1 MTKKIQSS
9 LFQGSSDELLLDERV
24 SKIVLP
30 TLRSDRIQMDEKE
43 VHWGLKSPELQEDLP
58 TDTLQIYVGVGDT
71 EDQATDW
78 DIPDDDPFDD
88 FDDIDDELPSP
99 MTLSLNPVA
108 LMAEEEETT
117 EIQVPVGISLQ
128 PIQEIQVDEELPD
141 PSMDDDW
148 DSINWDD
155 VTLSDILGE
164 ETEVIVKTP
173 STDTGAA
180 LFDLD
185 EESSE
190 EIFPVQFAVE
200 DIPDWTDEWDHDLSE
215 EGAELNLDDDWFAQ
229 ESSAVLN
236 KSDASPTEHQ
246 SPIEPPEFSQPTES
260 SIPIVPVDADR
271 WWGSPLVVIWVV
283 ILLVSFC
290 AALVWRIM
298 Q

>member
-1 MTKKIQSS
+1 MTQKKNQSS

-43 VHWGLKSPELQEDLP
+43 VHWGLKSPEIEEDFS
-58 TDTLQIYVGVGDT
+58 TDTLQIYVGVGDA
-71 EDQATDW
+71 ERQDADW
-78 DIPDDDPFDD
+78 DISDDDPFDE

-99 MTLSLNPVA
+99 MTLSLNPMA
-108 LMAEEEETT
+108 LVEEVEETT
-117 EIQVPVGISLQ
+117 EIQMPVGIPLQ
-128 PIQEIQVDEELPD
+128 AIREIQVDEELPN
-141 PSMDDDW
+141 PSLDDDW

-164 ETEVIVKTP
+164 ETEIISKEHSSEP
-173 STDTGAA
+173 SGAA

-190 EIFPVQFAVE
+190 DVFPVQFAIE
-200 DIPDWTDEWDHDLSE
+200 DIPDWTDEWEHELSE

-229 ESSAVLN
+229 ESTVVLN
-236 KSDASPTEHQ
+236 KSVVATSEQNVDV
-246 SPIEPPEFSQPTES
+246 PEFAQPTES
-260 SIPIVPVDADR
+260 SIPVVAVDADR

>member
-1 MTKKIQSS
+1 
-9 LFQGSSDELLLDERV
+9 
-24 SKIVLP
+24 
-30 TLRSDRIQMDEKE
+30 MDEKE

-58 TDTLQIYVGVGDT
+58 TDTLQIFVGVGDV
-71 EDQATDW
+71 ENQATDW

-88 FDDIDDELPSP
+88 FDDVDDELPSP
-99 MTLSLNPVA
+99 MTLSLNPST
-108 LMAEEEETT
+108 LIAEEEEATDT
-117 EIQVPVGISLQ
+117 QVPVGIPLQ
-128 PIQEIQVDEELPD
+128 PIQEIQVDEDLPE
-141 PSMDDDW
+141 PSLDDDW

-164 ETEVIVKTP
+164 ETEVVAKVS

-180 LFDLD
+180 LFALD

-200 DIPDWTDEWDHDLSE
+200 DIPDWTEEWEHDLSE
-215 EGAELNLDDDWFAQ
+215 EGAELNIDDDWFAQ
-229 ESSAVLN
+229 EATAVLN
-236 KSDASPTEHQ
+236 KTDVSTSINQPV
-246 SPIEPPEFSQPTES
+246 EPQKIAPSTES
-260 SIPIVPVDADR
+260 SIPIVAVGGDR